1 VLISFSPRM
10 KNNYTD
16 TTTTVC
22 SLASL
27 SKPHYQCLLMLNSI
41 AMVSSRTQTKGSHPS
56 TNLNHPRSESKL
68 SVRCTIGFSHIL
80 QAHGDP
86 PTKRSVFRVCNRR
99 CTLAAQ
105 PDLGSEYS
113 MFRDPATQ
121 YKLPIS
127 GQTAQRQRATI
138 EKSL

>member
-1 VLISFSPRM
+1 MSAHAELYRNGLVSYADKWQP
-10 KNNYTD
+10 
-16 TTTTVC
+16 
-22 SLASL
+22 
-27 SKPHYQCLLMLNSI
+27 SI
-41 AMVSSRTQTKGSHPS
+41 

-68 SVRCTIGFSHIL
+68 SVRCTIGFSHRL